1 MICDDLN
8 IAKEI
13 CYKRKQE
20 VKGKKEKY
28 NRLLIIKEN
37 V

>member
-20 VKGKKEKY
+20 VKGINSFLKY
-28 NRLLIIKEN
+28 KLI
-37 V
+37 